1 MLDKMNDSAAPVQIN
16 GDSMENGNENGH
28 HSKTNLIINYLPPSM
43 KEGEL
48 RTLFEE
54 FGTVSQLKLVRD
66 KVSGNSLGYAFVNY
80 ADPEHASKAVREL
93 NRLRVQSKNIK
104 VSFARPS
111 SDDIKNANLYI
122 SGLPKTM
129 NEQQLEMLFQKYGE
143 IITSKVLKD
152 ENSQSRGAGFVRFD
166 KRSQAQAAIDAL
178 NGAQL
183 PGESTTE
190 SSKLTVKFANPP
202 SNKPQIPFAFQSPL
216 SLTPPQIRGN
226 VRSPF
231 TASGVGPLY
240 HQGANFRYSPLTFL
254 QSPNNN
260 TFTPNAL
267 VPGSYCVFVYGL
279 PSDKDDTGTAKIDP
293 EKLLYKLFAKYGA
306 ISDVRVKKG
315 QNFGFVNMQNY
326 DDAQAAIAGLNG
338 QRIAGHEDKPP
349 LQVSFKTPS
358 VKKQ

>member
-1 MLDKMNDSAAPVQIN
+1 MLDKMNEGTPVQIN
-16 GDSMENGNENGH
+16 GESLQNGTDHGSN
-28 HSKTNLIINYLPPSM
+28 SKTNLIINYLPPSM
-43 KEGEL
+43 SEGEL
-48 RTLFEE
+48 KNLFSE
-54 FGTVSQLKLVRD
+54 FGTVSSCKLVRD
-66 KVSGNSLGYAFVNY
+66 KLTGNSLGYAFVNY
-80 ADPEHASKAVREL
+80 LEPEHAAKAVREL
-93 NRLRVQSKNIK
+93 NQLRVQSKNIK
-104 VSFARPS
+104 VSYARPS
-111 SDDIKNANLYI
+111 SEDIKNANLYI

-129 NEQQLEMLFQKYGE
+129 SEQQLEMLFQKYGE

-152 ENSQSRGAGFVRFD
+152 ENKLSRGAGFVRFD
-166 KRSQAQAAIDAL
+166 KRSQAQAAIDSL

-183 PGESTTE
+183 PGENPSET
-190 SSKLTVKFANPP
+190 SKLTVKFANPP

-216 SLTPPQIRGN
+216 NLTPPQIRGN
-226 VRSPF
+226 ARSPF
-231 TASGVGPLY
+231 SASGVGPLY

-260 TFTPNAL
+260 TFAQNAL

-279 PSDKDDTGTAKIDP
+279 PSEKDDAGTVKVDP

-326 DDAQAAIAGLNG
+326 DDAQQAITGLNG
-338 QRIAGHEDKPP
+338 HRIAGHEDKPP
-349 LQVSFKTPS
+349 LQVSFKTPN